1 MHTEYV
7 STRWYRAP
15 ELVLRI
21 QNYSEKVDIFALGC
35 IMAELYLGRPIF
47 PGTSESDQLT
57 RIVTVLG
64 TPSRSEWPEGLQH
77 ATQKGITFPM
87 IQAQSLKQH
96 FQNSIKTDISDDAL
110 DLLSKMFKFNSEERY
125 SAQQCMNHP
134 FFKNVSPILKNLAT
148 SQGTNAMNRVKR
160 PRLPITST
168 PSDTI

>member
-1 MHTEYV
+1 
-7 STRWYRAP
+7 
-15 ELVLRI
+15 
-21 QNYSEKVDIFALGC
+21 
-35 IMAELYLGRPIF
+35 
-47 PGTSESDQLT
+47 
-57 RIVTVLG
+57 
-64 TPSRSEWPEGLQH
+64 
-77 ATQKGITFPM
+77 M